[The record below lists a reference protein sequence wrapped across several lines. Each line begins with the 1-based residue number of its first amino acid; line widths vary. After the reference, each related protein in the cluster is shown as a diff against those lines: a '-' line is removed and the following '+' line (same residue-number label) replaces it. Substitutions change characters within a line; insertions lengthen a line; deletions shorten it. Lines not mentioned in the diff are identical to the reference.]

1 MNFGSRHSILGMLV
15 VLLASLTSCSS
26 TYQITGNSDIT
37 SLDGKKLSLRTLENG
52 QWVEMPSLCKIT
64 YEITDYEDITEEEAM
79 RLIELKESERA
90 NKEEVK

>member
-1 MNFGSRHSILGMLV
+1 MALYYAYKSNGHVGRIAKQEPWGVFWGW
-15 VLLASLTSCSS
+15 
-26 TYQITGNSDIT
+26 
-37 SLDGKKLSLRTLENG
+37 ENG

-90 NKEEVK
+90 NKKEVK

>member
-1 MNFGSRHSILGMLV
+1 MALYYANKSNGHVGRIAKQEPWGVFWGW
-15 VLLASLTSCSS
+15 
-26 TYQITGNSDIT
+26 
-37 SLDGKKLSLRTLENG
+37 ENG

-64 YEITDYEDITEEEAM
+64 YEITNYEDITEEEAM